1 MPGDS
6 VIKIGGSEQP
16 AQPDS
21 TSQAGKPKSRLK
33 SRDGA
38 TAVKRRCV
46 STACIACR
54 KRKSKVLID
63 CIARQHG
70 SFPADGVPLQCDGNT
85 PTCAACA
92 SVYHTPC
99 IYDPNSD
106 HRRKGVY
113 KQDIDNLKNRN
124 TTLQTLV
131 QAILNY
137 DEADVPELVRQI
149 RSCEDLEDVADSIL
163 AREKKLGKA
172 VTAEV
177 QTDEDGSQASDVPQF
192 EHELAG
198 KMSEMILDGSVRFV
212 GGTSNLIFL
221 PAEFPSEEPDSSVVL
236 LEHGQDTEDII
247 TTWTQVTKS
256 KELIRHLLTMY
267 FTWHYAYFTTLSK
280 KLFYRDFVKGRPT
293 QYCSSLLVNAMLAL
307 GCHFSSWPAARRDP
321 KDSAT
326 AGDHFFKEAKRL
338 ILENDEH
345 EKPKLCTVQALALM
359 SVREA
364 GCGREGSGWV
374 YSGMSFRMAYD
385 LGLNVD
391 AIGMA
396 SHNLTEEDID
406 ARRITFWGC
415 FLFDKCW
422 SNYLGRQPQLSGAS
436 ITVPKFDVF
445 PDEDAETWSPYT
457 DSGVTREHIQPS
469 RTRAVALQI
478 IHLCEISSDLLSCFY
493 HPTPLERH
501 VGKQEELKRLSQL
514 HTRLEAWRKS
524 LPKEME
530 PKEGQLPQ
538 ILLMHM
544 FFQLL
549 FIHLYRPFLKY
560 TKTTSPLPA
569 HVSPRKL
576 CTQAASMISKL
587 LRLYKRTYGF
597 RQICNI
603 AVYIAHSACTIH
615 LLNLPDKT
623 AKRDFIHGLKNLE
636 EISESWLCARR
647 TLRILGIS
655 AQKWHIEL
663 PNEAVVILERSHA
676 KFGSWGSWDQAYSPS
691 SSDATSH
698 KDADIPPPEISQT
711 PAIPEPISLPSE
723 PSVPRHVAS
732 APPPVTNPPLP
743 QYARFAVPTSQPSQ
757 QQSSH
762 PTHSPSNILPD
773 HAFSM
778 TVPQSSYPSSLT
790 VPKHETWTSTQQS
803 PVDMSTG
810 SNSPSI
816 INAPQVSGLGGMENI
831 AEASQDWWLKDQ
843 NALALGLDNWGDG
856 WDNIA
861 GHVGTSLDFGSTIPA
876 ATIGNNETVI
886 GNNSNNPGPRQVPS
900 GNSGIGMDMLTLPR
914 YDADYADES
923 GLSQGRASANQGNSR
938 PQQPSTTMAG
948 SENHSQ
954 MYY

>member
-1 MPGDS
+1 MAGDS
-6 VIKIGGSEQP
+6 GIKQGTGEQ
-16 AQPDS
+16 AVLPDLAPQ
-21 TSQAGKPKSRLK
+21 TGKPKSRLK
-33 SRDGA
+33 SRDNT

-46 STACIACR
+46 STACIA
-54 KRKSKVLID
+54 
-63 CIARQHG
+63 
-70 SFPADGVPLQCDGNT
+70 
-85 PTCAACA
+85 
-92 SVYHTPC
+92 C

-149 RSCEDLEDVADSIL
+149 RSCEDLEEVAESIL
-163 AREKKLGKA
+163 AREKASGKA
-172 VTAEV
+172 VTREV
-177 QTDEDGSQASDVPQF
+177 YIDDDHGQISDVPQF
-192 EHELAG
+192 ESELAG
-198 KMSEMILDGSVRFV
+198 KMSELIMDGSVRFV

-221 PAEFPSEEPDSSVVL
+221 PAEFYFEEPDTSFALV
-236 LEHGQDTEDII
+236 EQNEDTDDSI
-247 TTWTQVTKS
+247 TGWTRVTKS

-267 FTWHYAYFTTLSK
+267 FTWHYAYFTTMSK

-293 QYCSSLLVNAMLAL
+293 QYCSPLLVNAMLAL

-345 EKPKLCTVQALALM
+345 EKAKLCTVQALALM

-364 GCGREGSGWV
+364 GCAREGSGWV

-391 AIGMA
+391 GTGIA
-396 SHNLTEEDID
+396 SHSLTEEEID
-406 ARRITFWGC
+406 ARRMTFWGC

-422 SNYLGRQPQLSGAS
+422 SNYLGRQPQLLGSS
-436 ITVPKFDVF
+436 ISVPKFDVF

-457 DSGVTREHIQPS
+457 DSGVTREHVQPS
-469 RTRAVALQI
+469 RTRAVSLHI
-478 IHLCEISSDLLSCFY
+478 LRLSEISSDLLSCFY

-501 VGKQEELKRLSQL
+501 IGKQEELKRLSQL
-514 HTRLEAWRKS
+514 HTRLEAWRKG

-560 TKTTSPLPA
+560 TKSTSPLPA

-576 CTQAASMISKL
+576 CTQSASMISKL

-597 RQICNI
+597 RQICNF

-623 AKRDFIHGLKNLE
+623 AKRDLIHGLKNLE

-647 TLRILGIS
+647 TLRILDIS
-655 AQKWHIEL
+655 AQKWNVDL
-663 PNEAVVILERSHA
+663 PSEAVAILERSHA
-676 KFGSWGSWDQAYSPS
+676 KFGPWGSWDQAHSPS
-691 SSDATSH
+691 NSDTSH
-698 KDADIPPPEISQT
+698 KDRNNRPRSENSQT
-711 PAIPEPISLPSE
+711 FATPEPVSL
-723 PSVPRHVAS
+723 AS
-732 APPPVTNPPLP
+732 KPTIPTPVTETAPPLQNPSFS
-743 QYARFAVPTSQPSQ
+743 QYQPFPPAAAQASQ
-757 QQSSH
+757 QQ
-762 PTHSPSNILPD
+762 PTHPINLPSSLLPD
-773 HAFSM
+773 HAFS
-778 TVPQSSYPSSLT
+778 VPVPKSSYRANINI
-790 VPKHETWTSTQQS
+790 VPKHETWTNTQQS

-810 SNSPSI
+810 SNSPPI
-816 INAPQVSGLGGMENI
+816 MNAPQLPELGGIENLV
-831 AEASQDWWLKDQ
+831 EASQDWWLKDQ
-843 NALALGLDNWGDG
+843 NALALGLDNWGES
-856 WDNIA
+856 WDSTA
-861 GHVGTSLDFGSTIPA
+861 GPVGTSMDFEPSIPA
-876 ATIGNNETVI
+876 VALGSNEQMIGCSGHSLGT
-886 GNNSNNPGPRQVPS
+886 GQLSNANDGM
-900 GNSGIGMDMLTLPR
+900 GIEMPLTLPG
-914 YDADYADES
+914 YDAEYTDES
-923 GLSQGRASANQGNSR
+923 GMSQTRTSLDQDTAR
-938 PQQPSTTMAG
+938 PERPSTADAESG
-948 SENHSQ
+948 NLSQ

>member
-1 MPGDS
+1 MAGES
-6 VIKIGGSEQP
+6 VIRTGPVEQAP
-16 AQPDS
+16 RPDS
-21 TSQAGKPKSRLK
+21 AAQTGKSKSRLK
-33 SRDGA
+33 SRDG
-38 TAVKRRCV
+38 TTTVKRRCV

-54 KRKSKVLID
+54 KRKSK
-63 CIARQHG
+63 
-70 SFPADGVPLQCDGNT
+70 CDGNT

-149 RSCEDLEDVADSIL
+149 RSCEDLEQVAESIL
-163 AREKKLGKA
+163 AREKSAGKD
-172 VTAEV
+172 VTREV
-177 QTDEDGSQASDVPQF
+177 FTEDDNDQATEVPQF
-192 EHELAG
+192 ESELAG
-198 KMSEMILDGSVRFV
+198 KMSELIMDGSVRFV

-221 PAEFPSEEPDSSVVL
+221 PAEFYLEEPDASLALV
-236 LEHGQDTEDII
+236 EQNQDTDDAI
-247 TTWTQVTKS
+247 TSWTRVTKS

-267 FTWHYAYFTTLSK
+267 FTWHYAYFTTMSK
-280 KLFYRDFVKGRPT
+280 KLFYRDFIKGRST
-293 QYCSSLLVNAMLAL
+293 QYCSPLLVNAMLAL
-307 GCHFSSWPAARRDP
+307 GCHFSSWPAARSDP
-321 KDSAT
+321 NDSAT

-345 EKPKLCTVQALALM
+345 ERAKICTVQALALM

-391 AIGMA
+391 GTGIA
-396 SHNLTEEDID
+396 SSHSLTEEDID

-422 SNYLGRQPQLSGAS
+422 SNYLGRQPQLLGSS
-436 ITVPKFDVF
+436 ISVPKFDVF

-469 RTRAVALQI
+469 RTRAVSLQI
-478 IHLCEISSDLLSCFY
+478 LRLSEISSDLLSYFY
-493 HPTPLERH
+493 HPKPLERH
-501 VGKQEELKRLSQL
+501 IGKQEELKRLSQL

-538 ILLMHM
+538 VLLMHM

-560 TKTTSPLPA
+560 TKSTSPLPA

-576 CTQAASMISKL
+576 CTQSASTISKL

-597 RQICNI
+597 RQICNL

-623 AKRDFIHGLKNLE
+623 AKRDLIHGLKNLE

-647 TLRILGIS
+647 TLRILDIS
-655 AQKWHIEL
+655 AQKWNVDL
-663 PNEAVVILERSHA
+663 PSEALAILERSHA
-676 KFGSWGSWDQAYSPS
+676 KFGPWGSWDQVHSPS
-691 SSDATSH
+691 NSDASDKDRGNRPRSANSH
-698 KDADIPPPEISQT
+698 VT
-711 PAIPEPISLPSE
+711 PEP
-723 PSVPRHVAS
+723 VPLSSKPTRPAPVKEDTTHVPDPTFS
-732 APPPVTNPPLP
+732 
-743 QYARFAVPTSQPSQ
+743 QYQSFPATTPHPSQ
-757 QQSSH
+757 QQPTLPTNLPSSL
-762 PTHSPSNILPD
+762 LPD
-773 HAFSM
+773 HAFS
-778 TVPQSSYPSSLT
+778 VSASKRSYRPNLNR
-790 VPKHETWTSTQQS
+790 VPKHEVWTSSQQT
-803 PVDMSTG
+803 PADMST
-810 SNSPSI
+810 SNSNLSNM
-816 INAPQVSGLGGMENI
+816 NAPQLASVGGMENLV
-831 AEASQDWWLKDQ
+831 EASQDWWLRDQ
-843 NALALGLDNWGDG
+843 NALALGLDNWGESWNNPSG
-856 WDNIA
+856 P
-861 GHVGTSLDFGSTIPA
+861 VCTSMDFEHGIPA
-876 ATIGNNETVI
+876 VALGGSGEQMIGGSSHNL
-886 GNNSNNPGPRQVPS
+886 GPGQLSDV
-900 GNSGIGMDMLTLPR
+900 NDTMGINMPLTLPG
-914 YDADYADES
+914 YDAEYTDES
-923 GLSQGRASANQGNSR
+923 VLPQTGTDVDQDTTR
-938 PQQPSTTMAG
+938 PDQTLTADTG
-948 SENHSQ
+948 SGALGQ

>member
-1 MPGDS
+1 MAGESGFKAGLD
-6 VIKIGGSEQP
+6 EQP
-16 AQPDS
+16 THPDS
-21 TSQAGKPKSRLK
+21 AAPTGKSKSRLK
-33 SRDGA
+33 SRDGT
-38 TAVKRRCV
+38 TAVKRRC
-46 STACIACR
+46 
-54 KRKSKVLID
+54 
-63 CIARQHG
+63 
-70 SFPADGVPLQCDGNT
+70 CDGNT

-149 RSCEDLEDVADSIL
+149 RSCEDLEQVAESIL
-163 AREKKLGKA
+163 AREKTSGKDITREVFTEDDNEQ
-172 VTAEV
+172 VTE
-177 QTDEDGSQASDVPQF
+177 VPQF
-192 EHELAG
+192 ESELAG
-198 KMSEMILDGSVRFV
+198 KMSELIMDGTVRFV

-221 PAEFPSEEPDSSVVL
+221 PAEFYLEEPDASFALV
-236 LEHGQDTEDII
+236 EQNQDTDDAI
-247 TTWTQVTKS
+247 TGWTRVTKS

-267 FTWHYAYFTTLSK
+267 FTWHYAYFTTMSK
-280 KLFYRDFVKGRPT
+280 KLFYRDFIKGRST

-307 GCHFSSWPAARRDP
+307 GCHFSSWPAARSDP
-321 KDSAT
+321 NDSAT

-345 EKPKLCTVQALALM
+345 ERAKLCTVQALALM

-391 AIGMA
+391 GTGIA
-396 SHNLTEEDID
+396 SSHSLTEEDID
-406 ARRITFWGC
+406 ARRMTFWGC

-422 SNYLGRQPQLSGAS
+422 SNYLGRQPQLLGSS
-436 ITVPKFDVF
+436 ISVPKFDVF

-469 RTRAVALQI
+469 RTRAVSLQI
-478 IHLCEISSDLLSCFY
+478 LRLSEISSDLLSYFY
-493 HPTPLERH
+493 HPKPLERH
-501 VGKQEELKRLSQL
+501 IGKQEELKRLSQL
-514 HTRLEAWRKS
+514 HTRLEAWRKG

-538 ILLMHM
+538 VLLMHM

-560 TKTTSPLPA
+560 TKSTSPLPA

-576 CTQAASMISKL
+576 CTQSASTISKL

-597 RQICNI
+597 RQICNL

-623 AKRDFIHGLKNLE
+623 AKRDLIHGLKNLE

-647 TLRILGIS
+647 TLRILDIS
-655 AQKWHIEL
+655 AQKWNVDL
-663 PNEAVVILERSHA
+663 PSEALAILERSHA
-676 KFGSWGSWDQAYSPS
+676 KFGPWGSWDQVHSPS
-691 SSDATSH
+691 NSDTSD
-698 KDADIPPPEISQT
+698 KDRGNRPRSANSHVS
-711 PAIPEPISLPSE
+711 PEP
-723 PSVPRHVAS
+723 VPRPSKPTMPAPVKEASTHV
-732 APPPVTNPPLP
+732 PNPSFS
-743 QYARFAVPTSQPSQ
+743 QYQSFPAATPQPSQ
-757 QQSSH
+757 QQ
-762 PTHSPSNILPD
+762 PTLP
-773 HAFSM
+773 
-778 TVPQSSYPSSLT
+778 TNLPSSLLPDYAFSVPTSKRSYRASLDT
-790 VPKHETWTSTQQS
+790 VPKHDAWTTSQQA
-803 PVDMSTG
+803 PVDMSTS
-810 SNSPSI
+810 SNILSNM
-816 INAPQVSGLGGMENI
+816 NAPQLAAVGGMENLV
-831 AEASQDWWLKDQ
+831 EASQDWWLKDQ
-843 NALALGLDNWGDG
+843 NALALGLDNWGES
-856 WDNIA
+856 WNSPA
-861 GHVGTSLDFGSTIPA
+861 GPVCTSMDFEHSIPA
-876 ATIGNNETVI
+876 VALGGSSEQMIG
-886 GNNSNNPGPRQVPS
+886 GSSHSLGPGQLS
-900 GNSGIGMDMLTLPR
+900 DADDSMGINMPLTLPGFDTE
-914 YDADYADES
+914 YTDES
-923 GLSQGRASANQGNSR
+923 GLSQTRTGVDQDTTR
-938 PQQPSTTMAG
+938 PDQTSTADTG
-948 SENHSQ
+948 SGALGQ